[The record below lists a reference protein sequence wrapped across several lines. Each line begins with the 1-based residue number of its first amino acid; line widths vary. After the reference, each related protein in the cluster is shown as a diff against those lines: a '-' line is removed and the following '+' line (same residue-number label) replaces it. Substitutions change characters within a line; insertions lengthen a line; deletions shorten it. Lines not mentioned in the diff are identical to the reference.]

1 MTSIRHFE
9 TTYAAIRQRLMTGY
23 WQPGFHLVTPHL
35 ASALDVSMS
44 PVRDSLC
51 NLAGQKMVDFIPSAG
66 FFVPQINE
74 PQFHDLMDLQRLLLH
89 AATVGG
95 VVLPWTGPTIQ
106 DHAARTSSLF
116 EHIAAWSGNSALI
129 QAVRNIGDRLHVF
142 RCLDPAILPQAVEE
156 MDALE
161 HTLSKESP
169 IRVVRDLLSHYHA
182 VRKRKAGYFLRRRSQ
197 GHSDLGGDTR

>member
-9 TTYAAIRQRLMTGY
+9 TTYAEIRQRLMTGY
-23 WQPGFHLVTPHL
+23 WQPGFQLVTPHL
-35 ASALDVSMS
+35 ASDLDVSMS

-51 NLAGQKMVDFIPSAG
+51 NLAGRKMVDFIPTAG

-95 VVLPWTGPTIQ
+95 EVSPWDGSSIQ
-106 DHAARTSSLF
+106 DHPVRTGALF
-116 EHIAAWSGNSALI
+116 EHIASWSGNTALI
-129 QAVRNIGDRLHVF
+129 EAVRDLGDRLHVF
-142 RCLDPAILPQAVEE
+142 RCLDQAILPNALEE

-161 HTLSKESP
+161 NTLSKASP

-182 VRKRKAGYFLRRRSQ
+182 VRKRKAGYYLRRRAE
-197 GHSDLGGDTR
+197 GHSNLSGDAL